1 LQNYFG
7 DPWNT
12 LDFIIVIGSII
23 DIMLGK
29 LMVCTS
35 FACCI

>member
-12 LDFIIVIGSII
+12 LDFVIVIGSIV
-23 DIMLGK
+23 DITAEK
-29 LMVCTS
+29 LIVR
-35 FACCI
+35 I